1 MYVLHYPRTLGGGG
15 GCAASLTG
23 MQAGQSSIS
32 GAWLFTPA
40 LHHDHRG
47 VFCESFTRRSFEDA
61 VGHALLVKQSNV
73 SVSSRGT
80 VRGIHF
86 ADVPPGQAKY
96 VQCYSGRIMDVVV
109 DIRVG
114 SPTFGQWEAVELN
127 SDSRQAIY
135 LAEGLGHAFCALS
148 ETATV
153 GYMCSEPYSP
163 EHEHSIHPLDP
174 ALDIAWPQDFDIHLS
189 TKDAAAPSIAEALS
203 LGILPTYSHCV
214 QQYAALGDRESS

>member
-1 MYVLHYPRTLGGGG
+1 MHTLHDPRTLGGGG

-23 MQAGQSSIS
+23 MQAGQTSIS

-47 VFCESFTRRSFEDA
+47 VFCESFTRHSFEDA
-61 VGHALLVKQSNV
+61 VGHALSVKQSNV

-96 VQCYSGRIMDVVV
+96 VQCYAGRIMDVVV

-127 SDSRQAIY
+127 SDSRQALY
-135 LAEGLGHAFCALS
+135 LAEGLGHAFCALTES
-148 ETATV
+148 ATV
-153 GYMCSEPYSP
+153 GYMCSEPYAP
-163 EHEHSIHPLDP
+163 EREHGIHPLDP
-174 ALDIAWPQDFDIHLS
+174 ALDITWPQEFDIHLS
-189 TKDAAAPSIAEALS
+189 AKDAAAPSIDEALS

-214 QQYAALGDRESS
+214 QQYAALGNRESS